1 MYVIWL
7 IVIFLCLRALIVWLI
22 MPFAFF
28 LTSTSR
34 ILLFNHI
41 PNDRTILFLG
51 SSIILLFPN
60 NTSLSSFLTF
70 VFIISS
76 FDLEPFI
83 SISFILKN
91 SSAISKIFNS
101 CVLLFAI
108 HVVSSAYAIA
118 AWQYFVILL
127 HCTPFLVCCST
138 I

>member
-7 IVIFLCLRALIVWLI
+7 IIIFLCLRSLIVWLI

-28 LTSTSR
+28 LTSTSC

-41 PNDRTILFLG
+41 PNERTTLFLG

-60 NTSLSSFLTF
+60 NTFIFSFLTF
-70 VFIISS
+70 VFIIRS
-76 FDLEPFI
+76 FDLKPFI

-101 CVLLFAI
+101 YVLLLAI
-108 HVVSSAYAIA
+108 HVVSFVYAIA
-118 AWQYFVILL
+118 A
-127 HCTPFLVCCST
+127 
-138 I
+138 